1 MSHYGYK
8 SSRFNVFVG
17 MGERIDLPQSE
28 RNISGV
34 DVERATGIDKKTF
47 YAIKERGDC
56 RLSNIIKI
64 ANYFNVSLDWLVY
77 GKERTNV

>member
-1 MSHYGYK
+1 MSYYGYRC
-8 SSRFNVFVG
+8 SSANVFVG
-17 MGERIDLPQSE
+17 MGERIDLLQSE
-28 RNISGV
+28 RNVTGV
-34 DVERATGIDKKTF
+34 DIEKATELDRKTI

-56 RLSNIIKI
+56 RLSNIVKI